1 MSKEC
6 KQARNI
12 VVLSIIILVVFI
24 VVMESV
30 R

>member
-1 MSKEC
+1 MSREC